1 MSNKCWICLESS
13 LLATEITTTSG
24 KPIVDI
30 IKSVLTSKSEE
41 NSEFSIVCQLCFEVI
56 DEIDVFEQSL
66 LRSKQK
72 LEDRHCD
79 SKNTADDKAVKPSPE
94 HESFVSVIDPNQ
106 SKDLEYETE
115 APKKKRIKAEEED
128 QKGIYWLF
136 LKACCYCRKEIP
148 LMVIACY
155 RSIFFPSTPSRLK
168 SKNTTLCT
176 LFENYSK

>member
-1 MSNKCWICLESS
+1 MRLFLWFSNTVSELKFIIGWMLALIRISS
-13 LLATEITTTSG
+13 RTL
-24 KPIVDI
+24 V
-30 IKSVLTSKSEE
+30 SKEL
-41 NSEFSIVCQLCFEVI
+41 FG
-56 DEIDVFEQSL
+56 
-66 LRSKQK
+66 
-72 LEDRHCD
+72 
-79 SKNTADDKAVKPSPE
+79 
-94 HESFVSVIDPNQ
+94 
-106 SKDLEYETE
+106 TE

-176 LFENYSK
+176 LFENNSKWRIWNSEFWHFPTSYVLLKLTCLVTLFDRNLQVFKNLPKWTVFGIFN